1 MTSKLYILILIA
13 CLLVSLNAKGQQYVV
28 AELQKGEG
36 GYALL
41 RRYGLDVS
49 PCNLTEFY
57 RINGLTYGSALTLGK
72 KYNVPVKIFQ
82 YNKSS
87 IRSTVKNF
95 DLVKALEVERYNKW
109 LQTQN
114 LKPVYFL
121 QDLKL
126 WVPYYVYN
134 CNYDNLVLST
144 QTEKPQEKTTTSP
157 PAEVPKKEE
166 IKKNTL
172 DIPLFGDKHR
182 QVEILGNELRGQVF
196 YIKSG
201 HGGPDPG
208 AMAKIDDKIYCEDE
222 YAYDIALRLGRELIQ
237 HGAIV
242 HFIVYD
248 PDDGIRDEEYLP
260 CDKDEL
266 HAGKREIQVNQI
278 QRLRTRVQIIN
289 DFYAS
294 YRKKGINKQKFISIH
309 IDSRNESLELDTHFY
324 YQEGSKVGQDM
335 AVNTQAVFEKKFG
348 ELGSRKY
355 TGTVKARDLYVVKYS
370 QPPCLFVEVGNIQ
383 NVNDQKRILDPD
395 NRQTLADWLYEGI
408 TK

>member
-1 MTSKLYILILIA
+1 MTSRLNILFFIA
-13 CLLVSLNAKGQQYVV
+13 CLFVSFSAQSQQYVV

-41 RRYGLDVS
+41 RRYGLDIS

-57 RINGLTYGSALTLGK
+57 RINNLPYGSALSLGK
-72 KYNVPVKIFQ
+72 KYNLPVRIYQ

-109 LQTQN
+109 LKSQQI
-114 LKPVYFL
+114 KSVYFL

-126 WVPYYVYN
+126 WVPFYIYN
-134 CNYDNLVLST
+134 CNYDNLAGASQPDNTPDKNLNTT
-144 QTEKPQEKTTTSP
+144 QAEAINKT
-157 PAEVPKKEE
+157 E

-172 DIPLFGDKHR
+172 DIALFGNKHS
-182 QVEILGNELRGQVF
+182 QVEVLGNHLRGQVF
-196 YIKSG
+196 YIKGG

-222 YAYDIALRLGRELIQ
+222 YANDIALRLGRKLIQ
-237 HGAIV
+237 YGAIV

-248 PDDGIRDEEYLP
+248 PDDGIRDDEYLP

-266 HAGKREIQVNQI
+266 HAGKRDIQVNQI

-289 DFYAS
+289 DYYES
-294 YRKKGINKQKFISIH
+294 YRKKGVKNQKFISIH

-324 YQEGSKVGQDM
+324 YQEGSKVGQEM

-370 QPPCLFVEVGNIQ
+370 RPPCLFVEVGNIQ